1 MLLQHLIFATV
12 SIHNRTLF
20 FEKWYIAAAFNLNY
34 HFYMNTTSNQIHPSA
49 LTKVFAY
56 PYWSTWML
64 LVISLIYV
72 NNFEVLF
79 PNYEL
84 VAFFLGVL
92 AVNEKRKVGLI
103 NLILLFIISVLIVS
117 FVTPYEGMG
126 LRKLL
131 IQIALLPL
139 GIVVVFY
146 LGRLI
151 GNLLALKFRFLFQ
164 VFFILYTYMFFTFFI
179 VAFFQDLIFII
190 PYFALFSFG
199 YSYYLLSNSFKTKDI
214 AKIFSVIPLIHT
226 LLYILGG
233 AFFFDISLPLFVA
246 MLFGILGGWV
256 LHRRH
261 DLIGWLTVFIL
272 VFVLGAGGTSLVSLN
287 TSNVVAT
294 SHKNEAIPN
303 VPLSVRDSTLMLSD
317 FKGKVL
323 VLDFWHRQCG
333 ACFKKFP
340 DFNTLSNRYKGNE
353 DVQFFAL
360 NHPIGSDN
368 YKKSMKIMESLAY
381 DFEQL
386 YLPSDTI
393 AGTLGV
399 QFYPT
404 LLVISKDQTRYIM
417 TQIELSPWVYNNTP
431 GIIDQM
437 LRE

>member
-1 MLLQHLIFATV
+1 
-12 SIHNRTLF
+12 
-20 FEKWYIAAAFNLNY
+20 
-34 HFYMNTTSNQIHPSA
+34 
-49 LTKVFAY
+49 
-56 PYWSTWML
+56 ML
-64 LVISLIYV
+64 LVISIIYV

-79 PNYEL
+79 PNYEF
-84 VAFFLGVL
+84 VAFCLGIL

-103 NLILLFIISVLIVS
+103 NLILLFITSVLIVS

-131 IQIALLPL
+131 IQVALLPI

-146 LGRLI
+146 LGKLI

-164 VFFILYTYMFFTFFI
+164 VLFILYAYMLIIFLVI
-179 VAFFQDLIFII
+179 AFLQRLIFII
-190 PYFALFSFG
+190 PYFSLFSFG
-199 YSYYLLSNSFKTKDI
+199 YSYYLCSTGLKINDV
-214 AKIFSVIPLIHT
+214 AKIFSVIPLMHII
-226 LLYILGG
+226 LYIID
-233 AFFFDISLPLFVA
+233 ANVFFVDISLPLIAAIF
-246 MLFGILGGWV
+246 FGILGGWI
-256 LHRRH
+256 LYRRH
-261 DLIGWLTVFIL
+261 DLIGWIAVFIL
-272 VFVLGAGGTSLVSLN
+272 VFVLGAGGMSLVSLN

-340 DFNTLSNRYKGNE
+340 DLNTLSNRYKGNE

-368 YKKSMKIMESLAY
+368 YNKSMKIMESLAY

-404 LLVISKDQTRYIM
+404 LLVISKDQTRYVM